1 MEPAVEIDVTVVT
14 KGRVDAEAIDYARQ
28 KIDKTLRHG
37 ATPARRAVIHLTH
50 EPDPARDRPFIA
62 EATIDRD
69 GEAIRA
75 HVGGDA
81 MLEAI
86 DLLDDRLRRRID
98 ESESRKRALVMRHRD
113 DGPGEWRHG
122 SVPAERPQHFVRPV
136 EEREIVRHKSFAVT
150 QQTIDEAVFDLETLD
165 HDFFLFRDERTGA
178 DAVVWRL
185 DGHYALVESDGSA
198 PAPDTVSEVEVR
210 AITVPTISVE
220 PPRTPQQMDRAITG
234 LVSGRFQWV
243 VFTSVNAVRA
253 VREKFDEFPGLDFN
267 FSQLIRDNVEE
278 ALSGVKG
285 SNSIKVF
292 GSDLSKLEEVGDAI
306 ANVQIGRAHV

>member
-1 MEPAVEIDVTVVT
+1 MEPTIEIDVTVVT
-14 KGRVDAEAIDYARQ
+14 KGRVDADAVDYARR

-37 ATPARRAVIHLTH
+37 ATPARRAVVHLTH

-98 ESESRKRALVMRHRD
+98 ESESRKRALIMRHRD

-136 EEREIVRHKSFAVT
+136 DEREIIRHKSFTVA

-185 DGHYALVESDGSA
+185 DGHYALIESDGSA
-198 PAPDTVSEVEVR
+198 PAPDTVAEVEVR
-210 AITVPTISVE
+210 PIPVPTISVE
-220 PPRTPQQMDRAITG
+220 AAEEILDGEDVPFVFFVNEETG
-234 LVSGRFQWV
+234 RGNV
-243 VFTSVNAVRA
+243 VYWRY
-253 VREKFDEFPGLDFN
+253 DGHYGL
-267 FSQLIRDNVEE
+267 IEP
-278 ALSGVKG
+278 AG
-285 SNSIKVF
+285 
-292 GSDLSKLEEVGDAI
+292 
-306 ANVQIGRAHV
+306 

>member
-1 MEPAVEIDVTVVT
+1 MEPTIEIDVTVVT
-14 KGRVDAEAIDYARQ
+14 KGRVDADAVDYARR

-37 ATPARRAVIHLTH
+37 ATPARRAIVHLTH

-98 ESESRKRALVMRHRD
+98 ESESRKRALIMRHRD

-136 EEREIVRHKSFAVT
+136 DEREIIRHKSFTVA

-185 DGHYALVESDGSA
+185 DGEDVPFVFFVNEETGRGNVVYWRYDGHYGLIE
-198 PAPDTVSEVEVR
+198 PA
-210 AITVPTISVE
+210 
-220 PPRTPQQMDRAITG
+220 G
-234 LVSGRFQWV
+234 
-243 VFTSVNAVRA
+243 
-253 VREKFDEFPGLDFN
+253 
-267 FSQLIRDNVEE
+267 
-278 ALSGVKG
+278 
-285 SNSIKVF
+285 
-292 GSDLSKLEEVGDAI
+292 
-306 ANVQIGRAHV
+306 

>member
-1 MEPAVEIDVTVVT
+1 MRGITRHASVLLIHQQATNGVRMEPAVEIDVTVVT

-50 EPDPARDRPFIA
+50 EPDPARERPFIA

-98 ESESRKRALVMRHRD
+98 ESESRKRALIMRHRD

-122 SVPAERPQHFVRPV
+122 SVPAERPKHFVRPV
-136 EEREIVRHKSFAVT
+136 DDREIIRHKSFTVA

-185 DGHYALVESDGSA
+185 DGHYALIESDGSA
-198 PAPDTVSEVEVR
+198 PAPDTVAEVEVR
-210 AITVPTISVE
+210 PIAVPTVSVE
-220 PPRTPQQMDRAITG
+220 AAEEILDGEDVSFVFFINEDTG
-234 LVSGRFQWV
+234 RGNV
-243 VFTSVNAVRA
+243 VYWRY
-253 VREKFDEFPGLDFN
+253 DGHYGL
-267 FSQLIRDNVEE
+267 IEP
-278 ALSGVKG
+278 AG
-285 SNSIKVF
+285 
-292 GSDLSKLEEVGDAI
+292 
-306 ANVQIGRAHV
+306 

>member
-1 MEPAVEIDVTVVT
+1 MLDHMRGITRNASVLLIHQQATNGVRMEPAVEIDVTVVT
-14 KGRVDAEAIDYARQ
+14 KGRVDAEAVDYARQ

-50 EPDPARDRPFIA
+50 EPDPARERPFIA

-98 ESESRKRALVMRHRD
+98 ESESRKRALIMRHRD

-122 SVPAERPQHFVRPV
+122 SVPAERPRHFVRPV
-136 EEREIVRHKSFAVT
+136 DDREIIRHKSFTVA

-185 DGHYALVESDGSA
+185 DGHYALIESDGSA
-198 PAPDTVSEVEVR
+198 PAPDTVADVEVR
-210 AITVPTISVE
+210 PIAVPTISVE
-220 PPRTPQQMDRAITG
+220 AAEEILDGEDVSFVFFINEDTG
-234 LVSGRFQWV
+234 RGNV
-243 VFTSVNAVRA
+243 VYWRY
-253 VREKFDEFPGLDFN
+253 DGHYGL
-267 FSQLIRDNVEE
+267 IEP
-278 ALSGVKG
+278 AG
-285 SNSIKVF
+285 
-292 GSDLSKLEEVGDAI
+292 
-306 ANVQIGRAHV
+306 

>member
-1 MEPAVEIDVTVVT
+1 MLVHMRGITRNASVLLIHQQATNGVRMEPAVEIDVTVVT
-14 KGRVDAEAIDYARQ
+14 KGRVDAEAVDYARQ

-50 EPDPARDRPFIA
+50 EPDPARERPFIA

-98 ESESRKRALVMRHRD
+98 ESESRKRALIMRHRD

-122 SVPAERPQHFVRPV
+122 SVPAERPRHFVRPV
-136 EEREIVRHKSFAVT
+136 DDREIIRHKSFTVA

-185 DGHYALVESDGSA
+185 DGHYALIESDGSA
-198 PAPDTVSEVEVR
+198 PAPDTVADVEVR
-210 AITVPTISVE
+210 PIAVPTISVE
-220 PPRTPQQMDRAITG
+220 AAEEILDGEDVSFVFFINEDTG
-234 LVSGRFQWV
+234 RGNV
-243 VFTSVNAVRA
+243 VYWLY
-253 VREKFDEFPGLDFN
+253 DGHYGL
-267 FSQLIRDNVEE
+267 IEP
-278 ALSGVKG
+278 AG
-285 SNSIKVF
+285 
-292 GSDLSKLEEVGDAI
+292 
-306 ANVQIGRAHV
+306 